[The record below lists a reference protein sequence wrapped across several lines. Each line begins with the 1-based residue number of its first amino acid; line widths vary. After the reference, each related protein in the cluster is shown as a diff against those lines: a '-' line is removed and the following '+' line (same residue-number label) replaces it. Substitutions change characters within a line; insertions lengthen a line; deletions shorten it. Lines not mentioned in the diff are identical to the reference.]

1 MENNVDVK
9 SVLEELGY
17 KLVDCG
23 DSWRTSAIYRGGD
36 NPTAVKV
43 YKNTG
48 VWTDYV
54 HTNKSMPLAAL
65 VQRTLNTN
73 DPKILNK
80 YITTEKNSLYT
91 YNNNT
96 SKIQMEETYSEEH
109 LERLLPHYKFYNSKN
124 ISDATLKFYKC
135 GLATTGAMNKRYVF
149 PIYNESGKI
158 CGFSGRDATNYSDR
172 PKWKHMGKKTSWSYP
187 LYIGR
192 DKKLEIFDSI
202 YKNKEVILVES
213 IGDMLAL
220 WEAGIK
226 NTIVTFGLKVTA
238 KIKQMLI
245 AIRPN
250 TIHIAFNNDANRA
263 GNEGANKAY
272 AELSKHFDTEQI
284 SISLPTHNDFGEMSR
299 SDILLWKSQNNL

>member
-1 MENNVDVK
+1 MTHDLK
-9 SVLEELGY
+9 SILTEIGYKLHDRGKEYRSRAIYRDSDNDTVLSIKKDTGRWIDFKEQRFGTLEELI
-17 KLVDCG
+17 K
-23 DSWRTSAIYRGGD
+23 I
-36 NPTAVKV
+36 
-43 YKNTG
+43 
-48 VWTDYV
+48 
-54 HTNKSMPLAAL
+54 
-65 VQRTLNTN
+65 TLNLK
-73 DPKILNK
+73 DISEARQYLNREFNYQPAK
-80 YITTEKNSLYT
+80 VEKETLKTPTTFS
-91 YNNNT
+91 
-96 SKIQMEETYSEEH
+96 
-109 LERLLPHYKFYNSKN
+109 SKN
-124 ISDATLKFYKC
+124 LDFIMPEYKYWNDRGVSTPTLKSFQSGTMKS
-135 GLATTGAMNKRYVF
+135 GKMEGRYVF
-149 PIYNESGKI
+149 PIFDRDDKIVGMAGRALDNEKK
-158 CGFSGRDATNYSDR
+158 
-172 PKWKHMGKKTSWSYP
+172 PKWKLVGEKKLWAYP
-187 LYIGR
+187 LKLNLPILQKE
-192 DKKLEIFDSI
+192 KKI
-202 YKNKEVILVES
+202 ILVES

>member
-1 MENNVDVK
+1 LTHDLK
-9 SVLEELGY
+9 SILTEIGYKLHDRGKEYRSRAIYRDSDNDTVLSIKKDTGRWIDFKEQRFGTLEELI
-17 KLVDCG
+17 K
-23 DSWRTSAIYRGGD
+23 I
-36 NPTAVKV
+36 
-43 YKNTG
+43 
-48 VWTDYV
+48 
-54 HTNKSMPLAAL
+54 
-65 VQRTLNTN
+65 TLNLK
-73 DPKILNK
+73 DISEARQYLNREFNYQPAK
-80 YITTEKNSLYT
+80 VEKETLKTPTTFS
-91 YNNNT
+91 
-96 SKIQMEETYSEEH
+96 
-109 LERLLPHYKFYNSKN
+109 SKN
-124 ISDATLKFYKC
+124 LDFIMPEYKYWNDRGVSTPTLKSFQSGTMKS
-135 GLATTGAMNKRYVF
+135 GKMEGRYVF
-149 PIYNESGKI
+149 PIFDRDDKIVGMAGRALDNEKK
-158 CGFSGRDATNYSDR
+158 
-172 PKWKHMGKKTSWSYP
+172 PKWKLVGEKKLWAYP
-187 LYIGR
+187 LKLNLPILQKE
-192 DKKLEIFDSI
+192 KKI
-202 YKNKEVILVES
+202 ILVES